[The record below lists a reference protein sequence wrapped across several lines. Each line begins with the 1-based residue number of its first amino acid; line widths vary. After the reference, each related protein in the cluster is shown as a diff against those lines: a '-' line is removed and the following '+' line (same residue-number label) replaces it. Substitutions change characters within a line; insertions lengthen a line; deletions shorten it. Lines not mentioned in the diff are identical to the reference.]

1 MKTVKTRLL
10 VFTVL
15 LLFTAAVFQLAAQ
28 QNEAQ
33 RERLAEI
40 RASAEQSQA
49 QDFIVTAKDTP
60 DGLVVLVHE
69 RDSGKQVLSKI
80 TNGLALNGNLDA
92 GRKAALTVTSQN
104 SGPNLPVASG
114 AFIVKSDKLIGG
126 VYEATVHRMRPDE
139 IRVPT
144 SDEAKQWASAESAR
158 EHASDFVKDATLPR
172 DTVRLA
178 PAVQIKPGRFFDTQ
192 PTLVHGGLL
201 AGTSLVK
208 VLRNDGTP
216 AGWACMFTAQVEDL
230 HDEANAIQRQS
241 GLAIEDRPEIRRL
254 PAIYGSCF

>member
-1 MKTVKTRLL
+1 MMLASVTI
-10 VFTVL
+10 
-15 LLFTAAVFQLAAQ
+15 AACHA
-28 QNEAQ
+28 N
-33 RERLAEI
+33 
-40 RASAEQSQA
+40 AEQSQA

-80 TNGLALNGNLDA
+80 TNSLALNGNLDA

-114 AFIVKSDKLIGG
+114 AFIVKSDKLIGD

-139 IRVPT
+139 ISHYVPT
-144 SDEAKQWASAESAR
+144 SDEVKQLHALAASAESAR

-192 PTLVHGGLL
+192 PTLVHGGLP
-201 AGTSLVK
+201 AGMSLVK
-208 VLRNDGTP
+208 VLRNDATP
-216 AGWACMFTAQVEDL
+216 AGWACMLTAQLKDL
-230 HDEANAIQRQS
+230 HK
-241 GLAIEDRPEIRRL
+241 
-254 PAIYGSCF
+254 